1 MISQLCGIGGVVL
14 WTIVCRSGYG
24 RHMDTISRSDFLT
37 LLEAQFFHSIVEATF
52 AFGFLKIS
60 IALSLLRLSR
70 GSWYNRILWGLI
82 GTTPCPST

>member
-1 MISQLCGIGGVVL
+1 
-14 WTIVCRSGYG
+14 
-24 RHMDTISRSDFLT
+24 MDTISRSDFLT

-82 GTTPCPST
+82 GTTPCASQLDDLLTKGQQALPAFTPSSHSSRF